1 MSWTIDTPVRSG
13 SLTCAA
19 IVETELSVRSAK
31 FGVSGLGMKRP
42 LLFLLVRGGE
52 VNAIDM
58 NAHFYEAEEI
68 EYLYPNAIARLTSLL
83 GETA

>member
-1 MSWTIDTPVRSG
+1 
-13 SLTCAA
+13 
-19 IVETELSVRSAK
+19 
-31 FGVSGLGMKRP
+31 MKRP